1 MIASGCGALPRE
13 KAVPH
18 GAEGRAFVPGIDP
31 GVRTWG
37 GASNP
42 DFTRLM
48 LASVQRERE
57 ELARQ
62 GFTDQLPRADFL
74 AISGGGAD
82 GAFGAGMI
90 CAWTELGTRPE
101 FKAVTGISTGALTAP
116 FVFAGPEYDGVLR
129 ELYTGIRTEDIL
141 VERGLIGGF
150 LSDAM
155 ADTAPLW
162 KLLSK
167 HVDQKLMD
175 AIAAEYRKGRLL
187 VIGTT
192 NLDARRAV
200 LWNVGEI
207 AASGAPGALDLVR
220 KILIASAAI
229 PAAFP
234 PVLIDVE
241 ADGKRYQEMHVDG
254 GAMTQ
259 VFLYPAS
266 LRLREQAE
274 AEGIVRERRA
284 YIIRNARLDPD
295 WSQVDRRTLSI
306 AGRAISAL
314 IATQGLG
321 DLYRLY
327 ADCQRD
333 GVDYNVA
340 YIPPDFDVP
349 AREAFDPTYMKALF
363 ERGYEMTRHGSPWHK
378 FPPGFD
384 TPIEMSSAP
393 SAGDP
398 SFGPTASTG
407 RIPRASDL
415 ASMAALGLGGVTY
428 RLPPASV
435 PTSASANARPMGAM
449 IFAAPR

>member
-1 MIASGCGALPRE
+1 MLQTLARSIATILAAALVAIAHGCGALPRE

-18 GAEGRAFVPGIDP
+18 GAEDRALVPGLDP

-37 GASNP
+37 GAANP
-42 DFTRLM
+42 DFTRLL
-48 LASVQRERE
+48 LASVERERD

-62 GFTDQLPRADFL
+62 GFTDTLPRADFL

-82 GAFGAGMI
+82 GAFGAGML
-90 CAWTELGTRPE
+90 CAWTDLGTRPE

-116 FVFAGPEYDGVLR
+116 FVFAGPRYDGVLR
-129 ELYTGIRTEDIL
+129 ELYTGTSTEDVL

-155 ADTAPLW
+155 ADTTPLW

-167 HVDQKLMD
+167 HVNASLME

-207 AASGAPGALDLVR
+207 AASGAPGALDLIR

-241 ADGKRYQEMHVDG
+241 ADGTRYQEMHVDG

-266 LRLREQAE
+266 LRLREQAR

-327 ADCQRD
+327 LDCQRD

-349 AREAFDPTYMKALF
+349 AREAFDPAYMKALF
-363 ERGYEMTRHGSPWHK
+363 ERGAALARSGSPWHK
-378 FPPGFD
+378 VPPGFD
-384 TPIEMSSAP
+384 APIEMHP
-393 SAGDP
+393 E
-398 SFGPTASTG
+398 G
-407 RIPRASDL
+407 R
-415 ASMAALGLGGVTY
+415 
-428 RLPPASV
+428 
-435 PTSASANARPMGAM
+435 
-449 IFAAPR
+449 

>member
-1 MIASGCGALPRE
+1 MHQTLARTLGTILAAALIAVGTACGALPRGT
-13 KAVPH
+13 AVPH
-18 GAEGRAFVPGIDP
+18 GAEGRAVVPGMDP
-31 GVRTWG
+31 GIRTWG
-37 GASNP
+37 GVSNP
-42 DFTRLM
+42 DFSRLL
-48 LASVQRERE
+48 LASVERERQ

-62 GFTDQLPRADFL
+62 GFADKLPRADFL

-82 GAFGAGMI
+82 GAFGAGFI
-90 CAWTELGTRPE
+90 CAWTDLGTRPE

-116 FVFAGPEYDGVLR
+116 FVFAGPKYDGVLR
-129 ELYTGIRTEDIL
+129 ELYTGTSTADVL
-141 VERGLIGGF
+141 VDRGLIGGF

-155 ADTAPLW
+155 ADTTPLW

-167 HVDQKLMD
+167 HVDASLMD

-207 AASGAPGALDLVR
+207 AASGAPGALDLIR
-220 KILIASAAI
+220 RILIASAAI

-266 LRLREQAE
+266 LRLREQAR

-284 YIIRNARLDPD
+284 YIIRNARLDPE

-327 ADCQRD
+327 LDCQRD

-340 YIPPDFDVP
+340 YIPPDFNVP

-363 ERGYEMTRHGSPWHK
+363 ERGYELAQSGSPWHK

-384 TPIEMSSAP
+384 KPIGTGDFAP
-393 SAGDP
+393 AVNSP
-398 SFGPTASTG
+398 P
-407 RIPRASDL
+407 PVRA
-415 ASMAALGLGGVTY
+415 
-428 RLPPASV
+428 P
-435 PTSASANARPMGAM
+435 
-449 IFAAPR
+449 

>member
-1 MIASGCGALPRE
+1 M
-13 KAVPH
+13 
-18 GAEGRAFVPGIDP
+18 
-31 GVRTWG
+31 
-37 GASNP
+37 
-42 DFTRLM
+42 
-48 LASVQRERE
+48 
-57 ELARQ
+57 
-62 GFTDQLPRADFL
+62 
-74 AISGGGAD
+74 
-82 GAFGAGMI
+82 
-90 CAWTELGTRPE
+90 
-101 FKAVTGISTGALTAP
+101 
-116 FVFAGPEYDGVLR
+116 
-129 ELYTGIRTEDIL
+129 
-141 VERGLIGGF
+141 
-150 LSDAM
+150 
-155 ADTAPLW
+155 
-162 KLLSK
+162 
-167 HVDQKLMD
+167 
-175 AIAAEYRKGRLL
+175 
-187 VIGTT
+187 
-192 NLDARRAV
+192 
-200 LWNVGEI
+200 
-207 AASGAPGALDLVR
+207 
-220 KILIASAAI
+220 
-229 PAAFP
+229 
-234 PVLIDVE
+234 
-241 ADGKRYQEMHVDG
+241 
-254 GAMTQ
+254 
-259 VFLYPAS
+259 
-266 LRLREQAE
+266 
-274 AEGIVRERRA
+274 RERRA

-428 RLPPASV
+428 RLPPALV

>member
-1 MIASGCGALPRE
+1 MHQTLFRTLATIVSAALIAVVAGCGALPRE
-13 KAVPH
+13 KAVPP
-18 GAEGRAFVPGIDP
+18 GAEGRAFVPGLDP

-42 DFTRLM
+42 DFTRLL
-48 LASVQRERE
+48 LASVERERE
-57 ELARQ
+57 ELLRQ
-62 GFTDQLPRADFL
+62 GFTDTLPRADFL
-74 AISGGGAD
+74 AISGGGSD
-82 GAFGAGMI
+82 GAFGAGLI

-101 FKAVTGISTGALTAP
+101 FKVVTGISTGALTAP

-129 ELYTGIRTEDIL
+129 ELYTGTRTQDIL

-167 HVDQKLMD
+167 HVDGKLVD

-187 VIGTT
+187 IIGTT

-207 AASGAPGALDLVR
+207 AASGDTGALELIR

-241 ADGKRYQEMHVDG
+241 ADGTRYQEMHVDG

-266 LRLREQAE
+266 LRLREQAQ
-274 AEGIVRERRA
+274 AEGITRERRA

-295 WSQVDRRTLSI
+295 WSQVDRRTMSI
-306 AGRAISAL
+306 ASRAISAL

-327 ADCQRD
+327 LDCQRD

-340 YIPPDFDVP
+340 YIPPDFDV
-349 AREAFDPTYMKALF
+349 ASQEAFDPAYMKALF
-363 ERGYEMTRHGSPWHK
+363 ERGYELTRNGSPWHK

-384 TPIEMSSAP
+384 TPIEMP
-393 SAGDP
+393 SAG
-398 SFGPTASTG
+398 
-407 RIPRASDL
+407 R
-415 ASMAALGLGGVTY
+415 
-428 RLPPASV
+428 
-435 PTSASANARPMGAM
+435 
-449 IFAAPR
+449 

>member
-1 MIASGCGALPRE
+1 MHQTLARAFATVLAVALIALVPACGALPRGQ
-13 KAVPH
+13 AVPH
-18 GAEGRAFVPGIDP
+18 RAEGRAFVPGLDP

-42 DFTRLM
+42 AFTRLL
-48 LASVQRERE
+48 LASVERERA

-62 GFTDQLPRADFL
+62 GFSGKLPRADFL
-74 AISGGGAD
+74 AISGGGPD
-82 GAFGAGMI
+82 GAFGAGML
-90 CAWTELGTRPE
+90 CAWTDLGTRPE
-101 FKAVTGISTGALTAP
+101 FKVVTGISTGALTAP
-116 FVFAGPEYDGVLR
+116 FVFAGPKYDGVLR
-129 ELYTGIRTEDIL
+129 ELYTGTSTDDIL
-141 VERGLIGGF
+141 VDRGLIGGF

-155 ADTAPLW
+155 ADTSPLW
-162 KLLSK
+162 KLLSR
-167 HVDQKLMD
+167 HVDAELMD

-187 VIGTT
+187 IIGTT

-200 LWNVGEI
+200 LWNIGEI
-207 AASGAPGALDLVR
+207 AASGAPGALELIR

-241 ADGKRYQEMHVDG
+241 ADGGKYQEMHVDG

-266 LRLREQAE
+266 LRLREQAQ

-327 ADCQRD
+327 LDCQRD

-349 AREAFDPTYMKALF
+349 SQEAFDPTYMKALF
-363 ERGYEMTRHGSPWHK
+363 ERGYGLARSGSPWHK

-384 TPIEMSSAP
+384 KPFDTPSGSP
-393 SAGDP
+393 
-398 SFGPTASTG
+398 
-407 RIPRASDL
+407 
-415 ASMAALGLGGVTY
+415 
-428 RLPPASV
+428 
-435 PTSASANARPMGAM
+435 
-449 IFAAPR
+449 

>member
-1 MIASGCGALPRE
+1 MRQSPSPTRVTILAAALIAIIPGCGALPRE
-13 KAVPH
+13 AAVPAD
-18 GAEGRAFVPGIDP
+18 AESRAFVPGLDP
-31 GVRTWG
+31 GIRSWG
-37 GASNP
+37 GESNP
-42 DFTRLM
+42 AFARLL
-48 LASVQRERE
+48 LASIQRERE

-62 GFTDQLPRADFL
+62 GVTEELPRAEFL

-82 GAFGAGMI
+82 GAFGAGMM

-116 FVFAGPEYDGVLR
+116 FVFAGPEYDWVLR
-129 ELYTGIRTEDIL
+129 ELYTGTRTEDVL

-155 ADTAPLW
+155 ADTKPLW

-167 HVDQKLMD
+167 HVDRQLMD
-175 AIAAEYRKGRLL
+175 AIAAEHRKGRLL
-187 VIGTT
+187 IIGTT

-207 AASGAPGALDLVR
+207 AASGDPGALDLIR

-229 PAAFP
+229 PGAFP

-241 ADGKRYQEMHVDG
+241 ADGRRYQEMHVDG

-266 LRLREQAE
+266 MHLREEAQAQ
-274 AEGIVRERRA
+274 GITRERRA

-295 WSQVDRRTLSI
+295 WSQVDRRTMSI

-327 ADCQRD
+327 LDCQRD

-340 YIPPDFDVP
+340 FIPPDFDVT
-349 AREAFDPTYMKALF
+349 AEEAFDPTYMKALF
-363 ERGYEMTRHGSPWHK
+363 ERGYELTLSGSPWHK

-384 TPIEMSSAP
+384 APIEIP
-393 SAGDP
+393 SESP
-398 SFGPTASTG
+398 
-407 RIPRASDL
+407 
-415 ASMAALGLGGVTY
+415 
-428 RLPPASV
+428 
-435 PTSASANARPMGAM
+435 
-449 IFAAPR
+449 

>member
-1 MIASGCGALPRE
+1 VNRVRQSLTRLLAASLAATLIMLAHGCGALPRE
-13 KAVPH
+13 NAVPH
-18 GAEGRAFVPGIDP
+18 GAEGRAVVPGLDP
-31 GVRTWG
+31 GIRTWG
-37 GASNP
+37 GAASP
-42 DFTRLM
+42 AFTRLM
-48 LASVQRERE
+48 LASVERERE

-62 GFTDQLPRADFL
+62 GFTGQLPRAEFL

-90 CAWTELGTRPE
+90 CAWTDLGTRPE

-116 FVFAGPEYDGVLR
+116 FVFAGPAYDGVLR
-129 ELYTGIRTEDIL
+129 ELYTGTRTEDIL
-141 VERGLIGGF
+141 VDRGLIGGF

-167 HVDQKLMD
+167 HVDAKLMD
-175 AIAAEYRKGRLL
+175 AIAAEYRKGRML

-241 ADGKRYQEMHVDG
+241 VDGERYQEMHVDG

-266 LRLREQAE
+266 MRLREQAE

-284 YIIRNARLDPD
+284 YIIRNARLDPE
-295 WSQVDRRTLSI
+295 WSQVDRRTL
-306 AGRAISAL
+306 GRAISAL

-340 YIPPDFDVP
+340 YIPSDFDVP
-349 AREAFDPTYMKALF
+349 AREAFDQTYMKALF
-363 ERGYEMTRHGSPWHK
+363 ERGYELVRSGSPWHK

-384 TPIEMSSAP
+384 KPIEVP
-393 SAGDP
+393 SAGP
-398 SFGPTASTG
+398 
-407 RIPRASDL
+407 
-415 ASMAALGLGGVTY
+415 
-428 RLPPASV
+428 
-435 PTSASANARPMGAM
+435 
-449 IFAAPR
+449 

>member
-1 MIASGCGALPRE
+1 MQQTLSRTLATILAATLIAPVPGCGALPRG
-13 KAVPH
+13 KAVPR
-18 GAEGRAFVPGIDP
+18 GSEGRAFVPGLDP

-37 GASNP
+37 GAASP
-42 DFTRLM
+42 AFARL
-48 LASVQRERE
+48 LIASVERERE
-57 ELARQ
+57 ELARR
-62 GFTDQLPRADFL
+62 GVAGKLPRADFL
-74 AISGGGAD
+74 AISGGGSD
-82 GAFGAGMI
+82 GAFGAGMM
-90 CAWTELGTRPE
+90 CAWTDLGTRPE
-101 FKAVTGISTGALTAP
+101 FKVVTGISTGALTAP

-129 ELYTGIRTEDIL
+129 ELYTSTRTQDIL
-141 VERGLIGGF
+141 IDRGLIGGF

-162 KLLSK
+162 RLLSK
-167 HVDQKLMD
+167 HVNARLVD
-175 AIAAEYRKGRLL
+175 AIAAEHRKGRLL

-207 AASGAPGALDLVR
+207 AASGAPGALELIR
-220 KILIASAAI
+220 KILIASSAI

-241 ADGKRYQEMHVDG
+241 VDGSRYQEMHVDG

-266 LRLREQAE
+266 MRLREQAQ

-327 ADCQRD
+327 LDCQRD

-340 YIPPDFDVP
+340 YIPPDFNVP

-363 ERGYEMTRHGSPWHK
+363 ERGYELARSGSPWHK

-384 TPIEMSSAP
+384 KPIGTGDIAP
-393 SAGDP
+393 AVNSP
-398 SFGPTASTG
+398 P
-407 RIPRASDL
+407 PVRA
-415 ASMAALGLGGVTY
+415 
-428 RLPPASV
+428 P
-435 PTSASANARPMGAM
+435 
-449 IFAAPR
+449 

>member
-1 MIASGCGALPRE
+1 MHHTLTRALAAILAATLLTLVPGCGVLPRG

-18 GAEGRAFVPGIDP
+18 GAEGRAIVPGLDP

-37 GASNP
+37 GAATP
-42 DFTRLM
+42 DFSRLL
-48 LASVQRERE
+48 LASVERERE
-57 ELARQ
+57 ELARH
-62 GFTDQLPRADFL
+62 GFTGTLPRADFL

-82 GAFGAGMI
+82 GAFGAGML
-90 CAWTELGTRPE
+90 CAWTDLGTRPE

-129 ELYTGIRTEDIL
+129 ELYTSTRTQDIL

-167 HVDQKLMD
+167 HVNAQLME
-175 AIAAEYRKGRLL
+175 AIATEHRKGRLL
-187 VIGTT
+187 IVGTT

-207 AASGAPGALDLVR
+207 AASGDPGALDLIR

-241 ADGKRYQEMHVDG
+241 VDGTRYQEMHVDG

-266 LRLREQAE
+266 MRLREQAR

-327 ADCQRD
+327 LDCQRD

-340 YIPPDFDVP
+340 CIPADFEVP
-349 AREAFDPTYMKALF
+349 AREAFDPAYMKALF
-363 ERGYEMTRHGSPWHK
+363 ERGQAMVRNGSPWRK

-384 TPIEMSSAP
+384 APIDA
-393 SAGDP
+393 
-398 SFGPTASTG
+398 
-407 RIPRASDL
+407 RAADGEARLDL
-415 ASMAALGLGGVTY
+415 ASG
-428 RLPPASV
+428 RELPL
-435 PTSASANARPMGAM
+435 
-449 IFAAPR
+449 